1 MNYNISMILLMFPG
15 LWTAIPY
22 GTMWLVSLAISW
34 LSDTVIKRG
43 LVRTVVVRKVANTAA
58 HIGAA
63 VCLSLIIIV
72 VDNEDLRMNFTL
84 AMFTVGVGCM
94 GALYSSWI
102 INPQAGLSDLMLKS
116 LIWVFE
122 REIGIKMGN
131 CCRILLPTWRAR
143 CWG

>member
-1 MNYNISMILLMFPG
+1 MILLMFPG

-72 VDNEDLRMNFTL
+72 VDNEDRAANRSICEVVVWL
-84 AMFTVGVGCM
+84 A
-94 GALYSSWI
+94 
-102 INPQAGLSDLMLKS
+102 
-116 LIWVFE
+116 
-122 REIGIKMGN
+122 
-131 CCRILLPTWRAR
+131 
-143 CWG
+143 

>member
-1 MNYNISMILLMFPG
+1 MNYNISMILLMLAG

-63 VCLSLIIIV
+63 VCLSLIILV

-102 INPQAGLSDLMLKS
+102 INPQVRTL
-116 LIWVFE
+116 
-122 REIGIKMGN
+122 
-131 CCRILLPTWRAR
+131 
-143 CWG
+143 